1 MTKEKTALADSS
13 ILRGGVTL
21 AAIAAICTALVAFT
35 YQLTDERIAAN
46 EQAWLEQSL
55 QPALSGLF
63 FDSGVSESVVTIPAP
78 HELPGSED
86 AIIYRVYSGE
96 SPVAALFV
104 VSARDGYAG
113 AIRMLVG
120 VGIDGT
126 VTGVHVLAH
135 RETPG
140 LGDWIESSKSDWV
153 KQFDGRSL
161 TNPRAE
167 GWKIK
172 RDGGEFDQLTGAS
185 VTPRAVVK
193 AVKETLQYFGANADS
208 IFAAPTDQDD
218 EVDEVEE

>member
-1 MTKEKTALADSS
+1 MADAAVIRSG
-13 ILRGGVTL
+13 ITL
-21 AAIAAICTALVAFT
+21 AVIAAVCTALVAVT
-35 YQLTDERIAAN
+35 YQLTRTRIAEN

-63 FDSGVSESVVTIPAP
+63 FDSGVSESKITIPAP
-78 HELPGSED
+78 HELPGSDD
-86 AIIYRVYSGE
+86 AVIYRVYSGD

-113 AIRMLVG
+113 AIRLL
-120 VGIDGT
+120 VGIDINRA

-140 LGDWIESSKSDWV
+140 LGDRIESTKSDWV

-161 TNPRAE
+161 GDPETS

-185 VTPRAVVK
+185 VTPRAIIK
-193 AVKETLQYFGANADS
+193 AVRDTLAYFDANNVTV
-208 IFAAPTDQDD
+208 FAAAAD
-218 EVDEVEE
+218 EQAEANE

>member
-1 MTKEKTALADSS
+1 MTTEKTAVADSS

-55 QPALSGLF
+55 QPALAGLF

-113 AIRMLVG
+113 AIKMLVG

-126 VTGVHVLAH
+126 VTGVHILAH

-140 LGDWIESSKSDWV
+140 LGDRIESSKSDWV
-153 KQFDGRSL
+153 KHFDGRSL
-161 TNPRAE
+161 TNPDAE
-167 GWKIK
+167 GWKIR

-193 AVKETLQYFGANADS
+193 AVKETLQYFDANADN
-208 IFAAPTDQDD
+208 IFAAPADQA
-218 EVDEVEE
+218 DEVEE

>member
-1 MTKEKTALADSS
+1 MADNSNRP
-13 ILRGGVTL
+13 ILRSGLTL
-21 AAIAAICTALVAFT
+21 AAIAAVCTALVAFT
-35 YQLTDERIAAN
+35 YQLTDERIEAN

-63 FDSGVSESVVTIPAP
+63 FDSGVSESVLTIPAP

-86 AIIYRVYSGE
+86 ALIYRVYSGGA
-96 SPVAALFV
+96 PVAALFV
-104 VSARDGYAG
+104 ISARDGYAG

-120 VGIDGT
+120 IDVNGT

-140 LGDWIESSKSDWV
+140 LGDKIESSKSDWV
-153 KQFDGRSL
+153 KQFNGHSL
-161 TNPRAE
+161 GDPATG

-172 RDGGEFDQLTGAS
+172 RDGGYFDQLTGAS

-193 AVKETLQYFGANADS
+193 AVRETLEYFDANEVT
-208 IFAAPTDQDD
+208 IFAAAADSNDTRA
-218 EVDEVEE
+218 E

>member
-1 MTKEKTALADSS
+1 MSNSS
-13 ILRGGVTL
+13 VMRSGLTL

-35 YQLTDERIAAN
+35 YQLTDERIAMN

-55 QPALSGLF
+55 QPALSGVF
-63 FDSGVSESVVTIPAP
+63 FDSGISESVVTIPAP
-78 HELPGSED
+78 HTLPGSDD

-113 AIRMLVG
+113 AIKMLVG
-120 VGIDGT
+120 VDIKGK

-140 LGDWIESSKSDWV
+140 LGDRIESDKTDWV
-153 KQFDGRSL
+153 RQFDGRSL
-161 TNPRAE
+161 GEPVVGN
-167 GWKIK
+167 WKIK

-193 AVKETLQYFGANADS
+193 AIRETLEYFDANSAAV
-208 IFAAPTDQDD
+208 FAAAADTAD
-218 EVDEVEE
+218 EVVE

>member
-1 MTKEKTALADSS
+1 MAEKPV
-13 ILRGGVTL
+13 LRSGLTL
-21 AAIAAICTALVAFT
+21 AAIAAICTTLVAFT
-35 YQLTDERIAAN
+35 YQLTDERIEAN

-63 FDSGVSESVVTIPAP
+63 FDSGVSESVLTVPAP
-78 HELPGSED
+78 HELPGSGD

-113 AIRMLVG
+113 AIKVLVG
-120 VGIDGT
+120 VDISGK

-140 LGDWIESSKSDWV
+140 LGDRIESSKTDWV
-153 KQFDGRSL
+153 RQFDGRSL
-161 TNPRAE
+161 EDPATGA
-167 GWKIK
+167 WKIK

-185 VTPRAVVK
+185 VTPRAIVK
-193 AVKETLQYFGANADS
+193 AVRETLEYFDANAVA
-208 IFAAPTDQDD
+208 IFVAAADAND
-218 EVDEVEE
+218 EASE